1 MLDRSH
7 SYDKGP
13 CATSHL
19 AARVLQYRGEGFTM
33 TLWKKEETAPR
44 KTQEDMEV
52 VSISSSPT
60 SFYQ

>member
-1 MLDRSH
+1 
-7 SYDKGP
+7 
-13 CATSHL
+13 
-19 AARVLQYRGEGFTM
+19 M
-33 TLWKKEETAPR
+33 TLWKKEETAPG